1 MQFND
6 CLEIIFVIGNF
17 YMYSTMLSTNIYD
30 VLIIQVANR
39 KKEKQLISNNYTKHT
54 YMYKCRGIKV

>member
-6 CLEIIFVIGNF
+6 CSKIIFVIRNF

-39 KKEKQLISNNYTKHT
+39 KQEKQISNNYTKHT